1 MTEGVPL
8 RDIPQ
13 YLLDDI
19 GGDLEHYVAAILG
32 LAAEGR
38 SDPLRLIGSG
48 TFVVIGGRH
57 YVLTAAH
64 VWEMTERFP
73 TNGLILTSTHHS
85 WFPIPRDTIAA
96 RVVRGGPASGELGP
110 DLALLEL
117 PPNHVPRIA
126 AHKSFLDLA
135 KRREEFLGDP
145 LPADLGIWAV
155 TGISQV
161 LSKVRSDPE
170 RHLHQ
175 ADVQGRS
182 FFAGVVGSLD
192 RDDWDYLDTG
202 VNTALAGV
210 PPTFGG
216 VSGAGL
222 WQIPV
227 TLSRATGQMSWTRK
241 RFNGVAFWQSPIKEN
256 RRVIRCHGP
265 RGLFVKAWSEWRLP
279 EGEPSDP

>member
-19 GGDLEHYVAAILG
+19 GGDLEHYVAVILG

-64 VWEMTERFP
+64 VWEMTGRFP
-73 TNGLILTSTHHS
+73 TIGLILTSTHHS

-135 KRREEFLGDP
+135 KRREESFSET
-145 LPADLGIWAV
+145 PARRFGYMGLDG
-155 TGISQV
+155 
-161 LSKVRSDPE
+161 
-170 RHLHQ
+170 H
-175 ADVQGRS
+175 
-182 FFAGVVGSLD
+182 FAGAQQG
-192 RDDWDYLDTG
+192 
-202 VNTALAGV
+202 
-210 PPTFGG
+210 
-216 VSGAGL
+216 
-222 WQIPV
+222 
-227 TLSRATGQMSWTRK
+227 TL
-241 RFNGVAFWQSPIKEN
+241 
-256 RRVIRCHGP
+256 GP
-265 RGLFVKAWSEWRLP
+265 RASPASG
-279 EGEPSDP
+279 